1 MKDLSTA
8 RIGQISITCKDV
20 ARATAFYRD
29 MLGVPFLFSAGPNL
43 AFLNAGGTRLMLSKG
58 ENAAD
63 VGTSALYFFVNDIHA
78 TRDSLGAKGVQFL
91 EEPHVIAKMP
101 DHDLWLAAFRDSEGN
116 LMALMEE
123 QRGG

>member
-1 MKDLSTA
+1 MTDLSTA

-20 ARATAFYRD
+20 SRATTFYRD
-29 MLGVPFLFSAGPNL
+29 TLGVPFLFSAGPNL
-43 AFLNAGGTRLMLSKG
+43 AFLNAGGTRLMLSSSDAEG
-58 ENAAD
+58 

-78 TRDSLGAKGVQFL
+78 MRDSLGKKGVNFI
-91 EEPHVIAKMP
+91 EEPHIIAKMP

-123 QRGG
+123 RRGR